1 MFKASLSQCR
11 PALVMLLVLTVLAGL
26 AYPAAIT
33 GLAQA
38 LFPKQAGGS
47 LIVKDGVVVGSELIG
62 QPFAGDGYFWS
73 RPSATSPNPY
83 NAAASGGS
91 NLGPSNEDFLK
102 SVADRAQAFRQANP
116 GESAPVDMVTASA
129 SGLDPDITPASALLQ
144 VPRVAAKRGLPEET
158 VRKLV
163 ASTVEQR
170 QLGVLGEPRVNVLAL
185 NLALDSLAGNK

>member
-1 MFKASLSQCR
+1 MFKTMLSQCR
-11 PALVMLLVLTVLAGL
+11 PAVIMLLVLTGLAGL
-26 AYPAAIT
+26 AYPGAVT
-33 GLAQA
+33 GLAGI

-73 RPSATSPNPY
+73 RPSATTPYPY
-83 NAAASGGS
+83 NASSSGAS
-91 NLGPSNEDFLK
+91 NLGPSNEDLLK

-116 GESAPVDMVTASA
+116 GALAPVDMVTASA
-129 SGLDPDITPASALLQ
+129 SGLDPHITPASALLQ

-163 ASTVEQR
+163 LSKIEER
-170 QLGVLGEPRVNVLAL
+170 QLGILGEPRVNVLTL